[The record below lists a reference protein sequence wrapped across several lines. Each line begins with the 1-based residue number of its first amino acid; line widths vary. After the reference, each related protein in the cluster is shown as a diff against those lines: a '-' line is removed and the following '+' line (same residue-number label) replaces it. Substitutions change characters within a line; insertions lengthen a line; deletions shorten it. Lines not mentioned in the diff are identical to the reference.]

1 MIRMM
6 PSARSGRHAI
16 AANLIWLS
24 VVLTLAGCERG
35 DTITQSAMET
45 RPPKNAREAAG
56 EPAKTE
62 PETPLLL
69 LDDEEQEE
77 PASQATADNN
87 RCFVCH
93 VNYMTEQIAVN
104 HARRNIGCIHC
115 HGPSDAHIADESWG
129 SGGNGTAPDIMY
141 PRDKINP
148 ACMTCHPQDKLAA
161 AQHEAVFAKSDPRV
175 CTDCHGD
182 HRLSTRRCKWR

>member
-1 MIRMM
+1 MIRKMLS
-6 PSARSGRHAI
+6 PRSGRKAI
-16 AANLIWLS
+16 AANLISVS

-35 DTITQSAMET
+35 STIAQSSIESKPPQSAS
-45 RPPKNAREAAG
+45 EAAG

-62 PETPLLL
+62 PEAPLLL
-69 LDDEEQEE
+69 LDDAAQDE
-77 PASQATADNN
+77 PAGGATADNS

-104 HARRNIGCIHC
+104 HARHDIGCVRC
-115 HGPSDAHIADESWG
+115 HGSSDAHIADESWG

-141 PRDKINP
+141 PRDRVNP
-148 ACMTCHPQDKLAA
+148 ACMTCHPQDKLAG
-161 AQHEAVFAKSDPRV
+161 AQHETLFGKSEPKV

-182 HRLSTRRCKWR
+182 HRLSQRRCKWR